1 MPRSWCRRTYLGPTF
16 TPPGHPYVGPCFA
29 SIAVVARP
37 TKRAGLPVEM
47 AAAHHVSASSRA
59 ASGHGPRCD
68 VQGRCP
74 KRSRSATAAAGVS
87 LVYAVGPRG
96 GRRCAVLPQYTL
108 LLSRATST
116 HACAASDS
124 DGETASPIAST
135 PVISLIQVVSPR
147 HCRRL
152 TSAASAALRQL
163 RKCAGHSSS
172 HRCLCMSVRRQRR
185 AATSARRRAA
195 HCHEWVAPPS
205 QEFEEFACRGSAQL

>member
-1 MPRSWCRRTYLGPTF
+1 MAKPGSLARR
-16 TPPGHPYVGPCFA
+16 
-29 SIAVVARP
+29 R
-37 TKRAGLPVEM
+37 GLPTG
-47 AAAHHVSASSRA
+47 RP
-59 ASGHGPRCD
+59 SGQHGPRTHRPHGTSGGAQRPRAVVRRAGPSSECSS
-68 VQGRCP
+68 
-74 KRSRSATAAAGVS
+74 SRSADAAGLS